1 MTNLKIMKYLHLLK
15 NGQWTFKFENNYGS
29 SVIKRYGSYGYELD
43 EFELAIL
50 YFDKNGESFITY
62 NTPITDNVLGY
73 LKNDE
78 VLEILEQIK
87 NLKGE

>member
-1 MTNLKIMKYLHLLK
+1 MKYHLHLK
-15 NGQWTFKFENNYGS
+15 NGQWTFKFGNNYGA
-29 SVIKRYGSYGYELD
+29 SVIKRYGSYGYKRD

-62 NTPITDNVLGY
+62 NTPIADNVLGY

-78 VLEILEQIK
+78 VLEVLEQIK
-87 NLKGE
+87 NLKEA